1 MRPAMPA
8 SISTRRSRRAMAVA
22 ASWFPFAARR
32 PMTDT
37 NSSVERAA
45 AHIARG
51 RLRAC
56 AAGHRRLH
64 LVRLARLHQSPGS
77 PRLPRDR
84 AGRTAQIAPVRRP
97 DIRRRSTA
105 DLLGLHCLRPANPHA
120 RGAARGDRMADA
132 RRSGSARG
140 PHHPQTGHGAEHERT
155 PSRRVG
161 IAGAGLARA
170 GSDRGGARA
179 SSGTGATPVIS
190 RRDRPAD
197 RPAQFGGIRAPVPH
211 LPACPRKR
219 AGTFVF
225 LDCDDF
231 KSINDTYGHRTG
243 DIILATLGA
252 RLRSFGRTDD
262 LVGRLGGDEF
272 GIWFAGSGAREAARL
287 MDRLRNIVEAPIPR
301 PETSGLVGPREIS
314 ITFSMG
320 AASAPV
326 DGARYSDLLETADA
340 RMYEMKTTRRLRA

>member
-1 MRPAMPA
+1 
-8 SISTRRSRRAMAVA
+8 
-22 ASWFPFAARR
+22 
-32 PMTDT
+32 MTDT

-45 AHIARG
+45 ALLSLEAVFAHAPRAIAVFTLCGSLVYTNRLG
-51 RLRAC
+51 RRAFLVTGEAGQHRSRLSEDPTFVADLRRISSASIAC
-56 AAGHRRLH
+56 AL
-64 LVRLARLHQSPGS
+64 
-77 PRLPRDR
+77 
-84 AGRTAQIAPVRRP
+84 QI
-97 DIRRRSTA
+97 
-105 DLLGLHCLRPANPHA
+105 
-120 RGAARGDRMADA
+120 
-132 RRSGSARG
+132 
-140 PHHPQTGHGAEHERT
+140 RT
-155 PSRRVG
+155 PSGRLEAIGWRMHDVPG
-161 IAGAGLARA
+161 LPAGLIILKQDTEQSMSARLLA
-170 GSDRGGARA
+170 ASESRAQASRELAVIEAERQHLQAQARRLSYLAATDRLTGLLNSEEFARRCRTYLHA
-179 SSGTGATPVIS
+179 
-190 RRDRPAD
+190 
-197 RPAQFGGIRAPVPH
+197 
-211 LPACPRKR
+211 PRKR

-287 MDRLRNIVEAPIPR
+287 MDRLRSIVEAPIPR